1 MSLLKMSLSGTVM
14 IGAIAVLRALL
25 LHKLPKSAFLALWGV
40 AAARLLIPFS
50 FRSALSVYSL
60 LGRLAAAG
68 EAAANRPVASLAG
81 IAPAQSAMPAPDA
94 AALPAADA
102 AMPWGIVWGMG
113 ALLCAGFF
121 AAAYLKCLREFR
133 ASLPV
138 EDEHARAWLREHR
151 LRRPLE
157 IRQSGRVSAPLTYG
171 VFRPV
176 ILMPKTTDWDDGDA
190 LQYVLAHELV
200 HVRRFDAVTKLA
212 LTGALCV
219 HWFNPAVWIM
229 VALANRDIE
238 LSCDEAVIRQFG
250 ERTKSA
256 YAMTLI
262 RMEEARS
269 GLNPLGSHFSRN
281 AIEERI
287 VAMMKIKK
295 TSLAALL
302 AAIALVGGVT
312 TAFATSAEE
321 GESAPR
327 GAGDATDTAI
337 ETSEVLSIVDS
348 KDGKVKYSFDG
359 GETFETLTEEELKAR
374 FPSAD
379 VEWWTA
385 DEYEAWLENEKV
397 ELQNV
402 IGERAW
408 TSSRGEFVWTQE
420 IVDETIAMYE
430 GILENIQNGML
441 YSKTIDGVDA
451 LGMLSSGSAAEGTE
465 VFEGEATASD
475 FSEYEPFGLSWDEDE
490 EALLYHGERV
500 RYFLDGVELD
510 GAGGVAVRLEYLDAE
525 LEGEIDVHTVR
536 RRVQNPDGSF
546 DPMGPLTGLEA
557 YSQAEF
563 EMRTLLTDAPAE
575 TAVSENPAEIT
586 SVAEGNAD
594 GPGVTYAERFEKYAA
609 FGIAYVESEENG
621 GTGNVY
627 YKGQLVGR
635 FIDVTPSGG
644 AFTFSSAKRKGLA
657 VKTVYDQDG
666 RLTGIEVAG
675 DGYGTEQE

>member
-1 MSLLKMSLSGTVM
+1 MSLLQMSLSGAVM
-14 IGAIAVLRALL
+14 IGVIAVLRALL
-25 LHKLPKSAFLALWGV
+25 LHKLPKGAFLALWGV

-68 EAAANRPVASLAG
+68 EAAANRPVVSLTG
-81 IAPAQSAMPAPDA
+81 IAPAQSAMLAPAA
-94 AALPAADA
+94 AALPAAAA

-121 AAAYLKCLREFR
+121 AAAYLKCRREFQ

-138 EDEHARAWLREHR
+138 EDEKARAWLREHR

-212 LTGALCV
+212 LTGTLCV
-219 HWFNPAVWIM
+219 HWFNPAVWLM

-262 RMEEARS
+262 RMEETRG

-287 VAMMKIKK
+287 VAMMKIKR

-327 GAGDATDTAI
+327 GAGDAANTAI
-337 ETSEVLSIVDS
+337 ETSEVLSIVDT
-348 KDGKVKYSFDG
+348 KDGEIKYSFDG
-359 GETFETLTEEELKAR
+359 GETFETLTEEGLKDR

-385 DEYEAWLENEKV
+385 DEYKAWLENEKT
-397 ELQNV
+397 ELQKV

-420 IVDETIAMYE
+420 IVDETITMYE
-430 GILENIQNGML
+430 GILEDIKNGML
-441 YSKTIDGVDA
+441 YSKAIDGEDA
-451 LGMLSSGSAAEGTE
+451 FGTLSSGSAAGEAET
-465 VFEGEATASD
+465 FEGNATASD
-475 FSEYEPFGLSWDEDE
+475 FAMYAPYGLAWDEGE
-490 EALLYHGERV
+490 KALFYDGQRV
-500 RYFLDGVELD
+500 RYFLDGVDLD
-510 GAGGVAVRLEYLDAE
+510 GAGALAMRFEYLDAE
-525 LEGEIDVHTVR
+525 GKGEIDVHTVR
-536 RRVQNPDGSF
+536 RRAQNPDGSF
-546 DPMGPLTGLEA
+546 DPMGPLTGLEV

-563 EMRTLLTDAPAE
+563 EVRTLLADTPAE
-575 TAVSENPAEIT
+575 TAASENTDENI

-594 GPGVTYAERFEKYAA
+594 GPGVTFAERFERYAA
-609 FGIAYVESEENG
+609 FGIAYAEAEGIG

-627 YKGQLVGR
+627 YDGQLVSR
-635 FIDVTPSGG
+635 FVDVTPSGG
-644 AFTFSSAKRKGLA
+644 AFTFSSAKREGLA
-657 VKTVYDQDG
+657 VKTVYDRDG
-666 RLTGIEVAG
+666 RLTGIEIAG